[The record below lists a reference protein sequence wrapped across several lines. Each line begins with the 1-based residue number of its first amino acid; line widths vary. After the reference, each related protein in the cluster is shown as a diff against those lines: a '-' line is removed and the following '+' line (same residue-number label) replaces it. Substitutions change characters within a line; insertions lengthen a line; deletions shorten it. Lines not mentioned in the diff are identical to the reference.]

1 MECISLQ
8 MILVATLCTVNRR
21 LWSSSMAEVDHFAVR
36 IIRRNSVEGS
46 VRITNCT
53 DHRHCLLLLCLNRLI
68 QFLSWVQRCFLAL
81 RVEALTHLLLEEA
94 SLMLLL
100 ILAL

>member
-1 MECISLQ
+1 

-21 LWSSSMAEVDHFAVR
+21 LWSSLMAKVDHFAFRV
-36 IIRRNSVEGS
+36 IRRNSVKGS

-53 DHRHCLLLLCLNRLI
+53 DHRHGLLLLCLNRLI
-68 QFLSWVQRCFLAL
+68 QFLSWVHQRFFLAL
-81 RVEALTHLLLEEA
+81 RVEAFTHLLFEEA
-94 SLMLLL
+94 SLVLLL